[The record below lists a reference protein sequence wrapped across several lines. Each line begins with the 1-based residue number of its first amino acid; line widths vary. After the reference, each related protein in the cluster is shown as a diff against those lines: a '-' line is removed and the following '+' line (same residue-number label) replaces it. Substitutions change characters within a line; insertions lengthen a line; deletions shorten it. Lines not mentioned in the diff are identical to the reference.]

1 MASIAVSF
9 VVMIV
14 AVSVSAG
21 FRYAIRDGISAMM
34 GDIGI
39 LPAYRSVEGEE
50 SPVSLSG
57 ETRQTLESYDG
68 VREIRPVVRRSGI
81 VRSGDV
87 IQGVLIRGT
96 DAYAALD
103 TTALGVTIPRRLA
116 DITGLQ
122 EGDEMLTY
130 FIGEKVKVRKFTV
143 RHIQDGGML
152 ALDEN
157 LIVEARLEDMRR
169 VCGWEEGQCSSYE
182 VVLSPSARGRTE
194 DISAMIGTML
204 LGSSVEEE
212 QSLMT
217 MTSRGRYP
225 QIFDWLDLLDFN
237 VLFIL
242 LLMTLVAGFN
252 MISGLL
258 ILLFRNIS
266 TIGLL
271 KTLGMT
277 NRSIAAVFLRA
288 SSTLV
293 LKAMAIGN
301 AAAILLCLLQQWT
314 HLMKLNPEN
323 YIVSYVPVHLD
334 LPMIL
339 SADAFAYAA
348 IMLLLLIPCLF
359 ISRVDPAKTV
369 KAE

>member
-1 MASIAVSF
+1 
-9 VVMIV
+9 
-14 AVSVSAG
+14 
-21 FRYAIRDGISAMM
+21 
-34 GDIGI
+34 
-39 LPAYRSVEGEE
+39 
-50 SPVSLSG
+50 
-57 ETRQTLESYDG
+57 
-68 VREIRPVVRRSGI
+68 
-81 VRSGDV
+81 
-87 IQGVLIRGT
+87 
-96 DAYAALD
+96 
-103 TTALGVTIPRRLA
+103 
-116 DITGLQ
+116 
-122 EGDEMLTY
+122 MLTY

-277 NRSIAAVFLRA
+277 NRAIAAVFLRA

>member
-1 MASIAVSF
+1 MVSIAVSF

-14 AVSVSAG
+14 AVSVSSG
-21 FRYAIRDGISAMM
+21 FRFAIRDGISEMM

-39 LPAYRSVEGEE
+39 LPAYRGVEGEE
-50 SPVSLSG
+50 SPVSLSP
-57 ETRQTLESYDG
+57 ETMRAMTGYPG
-68 VREIRPVVRRSGI
+68 VASLRPIAQRSGI
-81 VRSGDV
+81 VRCGDV

-96 DAYAALD
+96 EAYSSSD
-103 TTALGVTIPRRLA
+103 TAALGVTIPRRLA
-116 DITGLQ
+116 DITGLG

-143 RHIQDGGML
+143 RHVRDGGML

-157 LIVEARLEDMRR
+157 IVVEARLEDIRR

-182 VVLSPSARGRTE
+182 AVLSPSARGRQD
-194 DISAMIGTML
+194 DISAALGTML
-204 LGSSVEEE
+204 LASPVEEE

-217 MTSRGRYP
+217 VTARGRYP
-225 QIFDWLDLLDFN
+225 QVFDWLDLLDFN

-277 NRSIAAVFLRA
+277 GRAIAGVFLRA

-293 LKAMAIGN
+293 FKAMAIGN
-301 AAAILLCLLQQWT
+301 GVAVLLCLLQQWT
-314 HLMKLNPEN
+314 HLLRLNPEN

-334 LPMIL
+334 IPMIL
-339 SADAFAYAA
+339 TADALAYLG

-359 ISRVDPAKTV
+359 ISRVDPARTV